1 MYIFVSDKHSQNN
14 QNNLIIPII
23 LINPKIPISDN

>member
-14 QNNLIIPII
+14 QNNLKIPII
-23 LINPKIPISDN
+23 QINLKNSDF